1 MDIIE
6 GMLPPVI
13 IDNKNDEKFLDK
25 GYFKF
30 KSFIKK
36 IN

>member
-6 GMLPPVI
+6 GGLSVI
-13 IDNKNDEKFLDK
+13 IDNKNDEKLLARL
-25 GYFKF
+25 FKF